1 MRVSNLYPFFKV
13 SEVVREH
20 ASGDALKEENLRA
33 AA

>member
-13 SEVVREH
+13 REWYAKH